1 MVPHWDRG
9 VFTMKR
15 RIIVSAILFHLFVA
29 CVKETEQ
36 FTIPF
41 AAVSFEVHRG
51 SYDVELRNPMAY
63 KIFTSSNRRLAS
75 DRFGYAGLL
84 VVSDVTGET
93 LFAYDLCCPYEDS
106 RDIKV
111 TPSNEGTAVCLNCG
125 SLFVTR
131 YGQGSV
137 VSGPAKQPLQRYQV
151 VPLYQDVYRI
161 RN

>member
-1 MVPHWDRG
+1 
-9 VFTMKR
+9 MKR
-15 RIIVSAILFHLFVA
+15 RIIASAILFHLFVA

-63 KIFTSSNRRLAS
+63 KIFTSADQRLAS
-75 DRFGYAGLL
+75 DRLGYAGLL
-84 VVSDVTGET
+84 VVSDVTGQT

-106 RDIKV
+106 KNVKV
-111 TPSNEGTAVCLNCG
+111 FPTNDGKAECRSCG
-125 SLFVTR
+125 SVFVTM

-137 VSGPAKQPLQRYQV
+137 VSGPTKQSLQRYQV
-151 VPLYQDVYRI
+151 IPVYQDVYRI